1 MVFLKDLRYSRK
13 RVHIGMK
20 SPEQARSHPRK
31 AVFLLTVVF
40 SVLLASPFLYAGGK
54 KQEHPLDRADALINK
69 KQYDEAIYV
78 LTAYLRENPDDF
90 DRAQERF
97 QRIVGVRSQYNLVT
111 GELLDTVVRDPDNSE
126 KILALTRRLESME
139 PARNPQTHAF
149 ITRTRDIA
157 QFAYNR
163 KRLEDIL
170 REGKALTLG
179 GDYRGALLTYQGG
192 LDIYRED
199 FFNSGYGE
207 LVENHVR
214 QDIEEINGGIESFL
228 ALSGALGSLAGQAEG
243 VLGEGP
249 SPAENGGPAGARD
262 IYNRMETS
270 LDGLTLIQ
278 GNLYRTAEYFDGLL
292 LRLQEADSSLGDR
305 SFLSFASRLIR
316 GHGDSEPGDGM
327 LVTVAAYWNSLLPGL
342 EKAAADRAESRYLAG
357 MAYAEKGDYAAALEE
372 FHTAGTYAGLSLS
385 FLEKDRV
392 FKTRTGGPLRRIFDR
407 TVPEDMAGDFLRL
420 ESLSRALALLEST
433 ERLALEYREQQ
444 AGEENLV
451 RSWRDQNLN
460 ALEMFNREEG
470 LKVSYRDFQDKLE
483 GLIAGTDREASA
495 LRGYASLL
503 EKETGSSPAAY
514 IGETGRVQAALRDLI
529 SGGESRLAL
538 RRYTLANEDMGRRLA
553 DRREEFAQ
561 AESYIRGIP
570 RTQDTGE
577 TGPASGSAGPY
588 PAEGLEILNRT
599 GGSIETDLEAG
610 RIFLSRYGE
619 EQRNIAALPEIN
631 SLRAAAGTAVNDLVS
646 LRASVQT
653 LAADARARIARAAG
667 LRQEGERYF
676 REAQNA
682 AAANNLDAA
691 KDRLERAAERYT
703 ASLSIQESASL
714 RTEWDT
720 RAVALGADIH
730 RRETETAVREL
741 RGMVNTARTA
751 YFAGDL
757 DQAEEFLVRAQNRW
771 QSISASE
778 DSEILYWLSVVR
790 SALALRSDRVIS
802 ATAPLYPE
810 MSQLLSEAM
819 KNYEE
824 GVALMETGRRSEGLA
839 RFAGS
844 RFMIQKVKL
853 MFPVNQEAG
862 LLELRIDQVTDPAAF
877 NASFQR
883 RLNDAVA
890 GTRRR
895 SLESFADLQ
904 NLVELN
910 PRYPGIQN
918 ALVQAEIDMGHRP
931 APPNPANLARS
942 GELTSTARRIVE
954 SNARLQFEVA
964 LRQLNEALALN
975 PNNTQAMSLKDR
987 VQTAMGGSGNIVL
1000 SSTAEGEYQRAVREL
1015 QQGNTLVALAIV
1027 EQLLQD
1033 SRNRNSTR
1041 ILELERRI
1049 QSVL

>member
-1 MVFLKDLRYSRK
+1 ML
-13 RVHIGMK
+13 
-20 SPEQARSHPRK
+20 A
-31 AVFLLTVVF
+31 VVF
-40 SVLLASPFLYAGGK
+40 SVLFASPFIYGGGK
-54 KQEHPLDRADALINK
+54 KQDHPLDRADALIDG
-69 KQYDEAIYV
+69 KQYDEAIRV

-97 QRIVGVRSQYNLVT
+97 QRIVGVRSQYNFVT
-111 GELLDTVVRDPDNSE
+111 GELLNTVATDPDNSE
-126 KILALTRRLESME
+126 KILALTRQLESME
-139 PARNPQTHAF
+139 PARNPQTRAF
-149 ITRTRDIA
+149 IIRTRDIA

-170 REGKALTLG
+170 REGRELTLR
-179 GDYRGALLTYQGG
+179 GDYRGALLTYRGG
-192 LDIYRED
+192 LDIYQED
-199 FFNSGYGE
+199 FFKSGYGE
-207 LVENHVR
+207 PVENRVR

-228 ALSGALGSLAGQAEG
+228 ALSGVLGSLSAQPGGPPQGGAPQAG
-243 VLGEGP
+243 
-249 SPAENGGPAGARD
+249 SAENGGLAGVWD
-262 IYNRMETS
+262 TYNRAETS
-270 LDGLTLIQ
+270 LDSLTLIQ
-278 GNLYRTAEYFDGLL
+278 GNLYRTAEYFDRLL

-316 GHGDSEPGDGM
+316 GHADSEPGDGM

-342 EKAAADRAESRYLAG
+342 EKGAADTAESRYLAG
-357 MAYAEKGDYAAALEE
+357 MTHAENGDYAAALED
-372 FHTAGTYAGLSLS
+372 FHAAGTYTELSLS
-385 FLEKDRV
+385 FLEKDRI
-392 FKTRTGGPLRRIFDR
+392 FKTRTGGPVRQIFDR
-407 TVPEDMAGDFLRL
+407 AVPEDRAGDFLRL
-420 ESLSRALALLEST
+420 ESLSRALTLLEST
-433 ERLALEYREQQ
+433 ERLGLEYREQQ
-444 AGEENLV
+444 ADEENLV
-451 RSWRDQNLN
+451 RSWRDQNLS
-460 ALEMFNREEG
+460 ALETFNREEG
-470 LKVSYRDFQDKLE
+470 LKASYRDFQDRLD
-483 GLIAGTDREASA
+483 GLMAGTDREASA
-495 LRGYASLL
+495 LVSFL
-503 EKETGSSPAAY
+503 EEEAGSPPPDY
-514 IGETGRVQAALRDLI
+514 IGETRRVQAALRNLI
-529 SGGESRLAL
+529 SGGDSRLAL

-553 DRREEFAQ
+553 DRREEFAE
-561 AESYIRGIP
+561 AESRIRGIG
-570 RTQDTGE
+570 QDAGGT
-577 TGPASGSAGPY
+577 GPY

-599 GGSIETDLEAG
+599 EGLIETDLETG
-610 RIFLSRYGE
+610 RFFLSRYGE
-619 EQRNIAALPEIN
+619 EQRNIATLPEIN

-646 LRASVQT
+646 LRTSVQT
-653 LAADARARIARAAG
+653 LAADAKIRIARAAD
-667 LRQEGERYF
+667 LRLEGERYF

-682 AAANNLDAA
+682 AAANNLEAA

-741 RGMVNTARTA
+741 RGMVNTARNA
-751 YFAGDL
+751 YFAGDF
-757 DQAEEFLVRAQNRW
+757 DRAEDFLVRAQNRW

-819 KNYEE
+819 RNYEE
-824 GVALMETGRRSEGLA
+824 GVSLMETGRRSEGLA
-839 RFAGS
+839 RLDGS

-853 MFPVNQEAG
+853 MFPVNQDAG

-942 GELTSTARRIVE
+942 GELTSAARRIVE

-987 VQTAMGGSGNIVL
+987 VQTEMGGSGNIVL